1 MVAAM
6 IAASARAHARKG
18 GTGIKPISKR
28 AANAPLDLIVVRMDV
43 LYIEARPKLSRTIE
57 FCVMQA
63 QRCSLPGEYRM
74 GTFDSSVPVAV
85 QRERVS
91 RREID
96 VAGESRS
103 GPAGC
108 RAPAARSQCVKGC
121 ATPARWLTRAL
132 TCMRLQGRHRTTLNI
147 YGRWPTLSRGH
158 LNVGSAPDSGQSWN
172 T

>member
-6 IAASARAHARKG
+6 IAASAIAHGRNG
-18 GTGIKPISKR
+18 GTGIKPINKR
-28 AANAPLDLIVVRMDV
+28 AANAPLDLIVVRIDV
-43 LYIEARPKLSRTIE
+43 VYIEARSKLSRTIE

-108 RAPAARSQCVKGC
+108 RAPAARSQ
-121 ATPARWLTRAL
+121 
-132 TCMRLQGRHRTTLNI
+132 
-147 YGRWPTLSRGH
+147 SGH
-158 LNVGSAPDSGQSWN
+158 LRPFNNDVARTMECRLHSDSGPSPDPHPGGSSAGGAYRAPASAAVRC
-172 T
+172 